1 METRHAQR
9 FLSSRPNKTDRS
21 DARGIAEMIRVGHY
35 GAVHVKSKA
44 SQILRTV
51 LIARRKF
58 VDHMLATEDTI
69 RGLLKVHGLKLGLVH
84 RSRFAAK
91 VEAALADAAE
101 LRLAVEALLDV
112 RNTMRVKKALLDRQL
127 SQMARVKMRSAG
139 V

>member
-1 METRHAQR
+1 
-9 FLSSRPNKTDRS
+9 
-21 DARGIAEMIRVGHY
+21 
-35 GAVHVKSKA
+35 
-44 SQILRTV
+44 
-51 LIARRKF
+51 
-58 VDHMLATEDTI
+58 MLATEDTI